1 MNVLTDG
8 VRRSAREA
16 EKVFARQAPLRALV
30 AVPRTGRFVGESLYH
45 RFTDTPAGGVPA
57 PALSPGLLAQVAM
70 DEAILGL
77 AMGPNRF
84 PRRADYERVGAEL
97 AHARLLFEDEGW
109 LDDPRTYH
117 REPPPL
123 TDPAIAKGWAL
134 GASYERL
141 LFPSGWLPREVE
153 PGHDRW
159 ARYEANATA
168 SATVLRHRDRPR
180 PWVVAIHGFAMG
192 YPSADFVGL
201 SALRM
206 HRELG
211 LNVVMPVLPLHGPRR
226 ITRLSGEAMLSFD
239 LVDALHG
246 LTQAIWDVRRVLSW
260 VHTQDPQGVAVYGV
274 SLGGYLASVL
284 VGLAEGIDA
293 VIAGIPVVDFPML
306 FESHSP
312 HVIRLRGIEHA
323 VLGEAASAVHS
334 VVSPLSFE
342 PLVPH
347 DRRFVYGG
355 LGDRMATPA
364 QAQRLWAHWG
374 EPSIC
379 WYAGNHVGYLWSG
392 TVKDFVFE
400 SLRSVGIVA
409 SPDDADIDL
418 GHATGGGR

>member
-16 EKVFARQAPLRALV
+16 EKALARRAPVRMLV
-30 AVPRTGRFVGESLYH
+30 AVPRTAGFVGESLYH
-45 RFTDTPAGGVPA
+45 RFTDTPPGGVPA
-57 PALSPGLLAQVAM
+57 PVLSPGLLAQVAM

-77 AMGPNRF
+77 AMGPSRF

-97 AHARLLFEDEGW
+97 ALARRLFEDEGW
-109 LDDPRTYH
+109 LEDPRTYH
-117 REPPPL
+117 REPPAL
-123 TDPAIAKGWAL
+123 TDPAIARGWAL

-153 PGHDRW
+153 PGHQRW
-159 ARYEANATA
+159 ARYEANTTA

-201 SALRM
+201 SSLRL

-211 LNVVMPVLPLHGPRR
+211 LNVIMPVMPLHGPRR

-239 LVDALHG
+239 LIDALHG
-246 LTQAIWDVRRVLSW
+246 LTQSIWDLRRVLSW

-284 VGLAEGIDA
+284 VGLAEGIDT
-293 VIAGIPVVDFPML
+293 VIAGVPVVDFPTL
-306 FESHSP
+306 FETHSP
-312 HVIRLRGIEHA
+312 HVIRLRGLEHE

-342 PLVPH
+342 PLVPRDH
-347 DRRFVYGG
+347 RFIYGG

-364 QAQRLWAHWG
+364 QAQQLWRHWD
-374 EPSIC
+374 EPEVC

-392 TVKDFVFE
+392 AVKDFVVH
-400 SLRSVGIVA
+400 SLRSTGFAVP
-409 SPDDADIDL
+409 PDPTGDA
-418 GHATGGGR
+418 